1 MDKHLATGTLWSVL
15 FGIGRQ
21 HAWFWLRGP
30 CAWKPSWHPIRTA
43 SHVLVTSLWQTVYFT
58 FWSLEKTIWQ
68 NNEKVFVHLG
78 SWETSLVPINSLL
91 QPSGRIFNKPLGV
104 KYLCFLWNKS
114 SKSNQNNQ
122 NLRLEA
128 YGVYNFTELHKP
140 YMLFFLK
147 RAQESGFFFPT

>member
-1 MDKHLATGTLWSVL
+1 MLDFDCVACVPGNPAGTHKDS
-15 FGIGRQ
+15 Q
-21 HAWFWLRGP
+21 PHAGD
-30 CAWKPSWHPIRTA
+30 I
-43 SHVLVTSLWQTVYFT
+43 TVAKTVFFT

-68 NNEKVFVHLG
+68 NNEKVFVHLR
-78 SWETSLVPINSLL
+78 SRETSLVPINSLL
-91 QPSGRIFNKPLGV
+91 QPSGRIFNKALGV

-128 YGVYNFTELHKP
+128 YGVYNFTELHKT

-147 RAQESGFFFPT
+147 RAQESGFFFSYLKENKYSYI